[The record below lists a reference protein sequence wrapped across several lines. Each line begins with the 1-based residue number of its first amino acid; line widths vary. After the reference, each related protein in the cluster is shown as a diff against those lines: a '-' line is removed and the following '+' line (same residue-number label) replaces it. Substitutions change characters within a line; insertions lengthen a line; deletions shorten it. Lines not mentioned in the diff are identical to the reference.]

1 MPPNHDNT
9 ERQNRTLCDGYQ
21 RAQRD
26 HVHVAGKVQDEKIKH
41 VQGRAENDGIICVF
55 GQSHGTEC
63 WETQN
68 IARQNHDDNRQH
80 GAQNRCGIAI
90 AGAEYNGQQRAGEN
104 SDDCTAND
112 NAP

>member
-55 GQSHGTEC
+55 K
-63 WETQN
+63 
-68 IARQNHDDNRQH
+68 RK
-80 GAQNRCGIAI
+80 
-90 AGAEYNGQQRAGEN
+90 
-104 SDDCTAND
+104 TAVFRKKM
-112 NAP
+112 PKRKPI

>member
-55 GQSHGTEC
+55 GQSHGTER
-63 WETQN
+63 WET
-68 IARQNHDDNRQH
+68 
-80 GAQNRCGIAI
+80 
-90 AGAEYNGQQRAGEN
+90 
-104 SDDCTAND
+104 
-112 NAP
+112 